1 MGRPFM
7 TAHNDGQTLQAMRAR
22 LVTAR
27 ARLDGLPIAAR
38 LETGPTDPT
47 TGESWHRGNVLG
59 HMSEMIDYWTQ
70 QLQSA
75 AAGAKVVGRD
85 EEGYLSRRRGIDRGN
100 ANTEASLKV
109 TVDQG
114 IGGVIGLLDSLSP
127 ADLDREVAFH
137 SRDGDRDARVGEL
150 LETLLIQHIEEHV
163 EQLASLD

>member
-1 MGRPFM
+1 MGRPFV
-7 TAHNDGQTLQAMRAR
+7 TAPDDGQTLQAMRAR
-22 LVTAR
+22 LLRAR

-38 LETGPTDPT
+38 LEAGPTDPT

-70 QLQSA
+70 QFQSA

-85 EEGYLSRRRGIDRGN
+85 EDGYLSRRRGIDRGN
-100 ANTEASLKV
+100 ANTEANLKV

-114 IGGVIGLLDSLSP
+114 IGGVIVLLDSLSL
-127 ADLDREVAFH
+127 ADLDREVVFH

-150 LETLLIQHIEEHV
+150 LEMLLLRHVEEHV
-163 EQLASLD
+163 AQLASLG

>member
-1 MGRPFM
+1 M
-7 TAHNDGQTLQAMRAR
+7 TELDDGQNPQAMRAR
-22 LVTAR
+22 LVAAR
-27 ARLDGLPIAAR
+27 ARLDGLPIVAGLDA
-38 LETGPTDPT
+38 GPTDPT

-70 QLQSA
+70 QLQRA

-85 EEGYLSRRRGIDRGN
+85 EAGYLRRRQGIDRGN

-109 TVDQG
+109 AVDQG

-127 ADLDREVAFH
+127 ADLDREVVYH

-150 LETLLIQHIEEHV
+150 LEILLVRHVEEHV
-163 EQLASLD
+163 AQLASLG